1 MDFGGIVLVLLMT
14 PVLAAIGV
22 TTLAAF
28 ALMTVLGL
36 ITDMSFKRLFFVSF
50 CMGLAAPLLLAGAMF
65 SAFQDGSFERDL
77 RDGLDEVIALPE
89 DQGGPPESV
98 RALIPQ
104 LRDLRDDIEK
114 GDLSEAEIERR
125 IEGLFEDDEGVRV
138 DIDGVRITEE
148 GDGLRIQID

>member
-28 ALMTVLGL
+28 ALMVLLGL
-36 ITDMSFKRLFFVSF
+36 ITEMSFKRLFFVSF
-50 CMGLAAPLLLAGAMF
+50 FMGLAAPLLLAGAMF
-65 SAFQDGSFERDL
+65 SAFADGSFERDL

-89 DQGGPPESV
+89 DQGGPPENI

-114 GDLSEAEIERR
+114 GDLSEAEIEQR
-125 IEGLFEDDEGVRV
+125 IESLFKDEN
-138 DIDGVRITEE
+138 GVRI
-148 GDGLRIQID
+148 GRDGLEITDEGESVRIVID